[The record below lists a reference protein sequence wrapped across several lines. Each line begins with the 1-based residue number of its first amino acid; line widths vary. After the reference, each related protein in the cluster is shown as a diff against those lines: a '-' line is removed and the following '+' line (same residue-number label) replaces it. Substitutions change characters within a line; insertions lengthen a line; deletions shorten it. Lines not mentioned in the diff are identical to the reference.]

1 MHDVKRWATS
11 GAPSSAQTE
20 EIAALLRSGGI
31 VLMPTDTIYG
41 LHAVASQSSKVA
53 DIKGRDEA
61 KRFVTIA
68 ASADQAGVEVPDVLR
83 SIWPAPLTAILRS
96 GDSTIAIRVPAL
108 DWLRALLEK
117 TGPLISTSANRSGDP
132 PVTEP
137 AQLPKALLDRMDGVV
152 DGGRIEAKP
161 SAIVDFTE
169 TEPRFIRNGEP
180 RFTQLLRKTL
190 MKKL

>member
-1 MHDVKRWATS
+1 MKRWAIS
-11 GAPSSAQTE
+11 GAPSNAQIDA
-20 EIAALLRSGGI
+20 IAALLRSGGV

-41 LHAVASQSSKVA
+41 VHALPSQSSKVA

-68 ASADQAGVEVPDVLR
+68 ASIDQVPAEVPDALR

-96 GDSTIAIRVPAL
+96 GGATIAVRVPDL
-108 DWLRALLEK
+108 GWLRELLEK

-132 PVTEP
+132 PVIEP
-137 AQLPKALLDRMDGVV
+137 SALPRDVLERMDGVV
-152 DGGRIEAKP
+152 DNGRMEAKP

-169 TEPRFIRNGEP
+169 TEPRFIRDGEP
-180 RFTQLLRKTL
+180 PFTQMLRKTL
-190 MKKL
+190 LKKL